1 MRHKNIFNLITKSIL
16 AGLLISLAGIVYL
29 NCPDKI
35 VGSLLF
41 SLGLISVILL
51 EANLFTGK
59 IGYVNSKQSIL
70 DSLLILVFNLWAAT
84 IVGLIYRC
92 GSDAAAASIAES
104 KLLVFSESWWLTGL
118 KSIGCGAAIYLAV
131 EGYKKSKSLIPV
143 ILGVMVFILAGWN
156 HCIADCFY
164 MAAGSSSALAI
175 LYLLVVIVGN
185 SIGSLL
191 IRFLQLGGKLTDEL
205 HSYK

>member
-1 MRHKNIFNLITKSIL
+1 MQYKNVFNLITKSIL

-59 IGYVNSKQSIL
+59 IGYVNSKRSIL
-70 DSLLILVFNLWAAT
+70 DSLLILVFNLVAAT

-92 GSDAAAASIAES
+92 GSDAAVPVAES

-164 MAAGSSSALAI
+164 MAAGSSSVLAI
-175 LYLLVVIVGN
+175 PYLLVVIVGN

>member
-1 MRHKNIFNLITKSIL
+1 MQYKNVFNLIVKSIL

-29 NCPDKI
+29 NCPEKI

-70 DSLLILVFNLWAAT
+70 DSLLILVFNLVAAT

-92 GSDAAAASIAES
+92 WSDAATPIVES
-104 KLLVFSESWWLTGL
+104 KLLVFSETWWLTGL
-118 KSIGCGAAIYLAV
+118 KAIGCGAAIYLSV

-143 ILGVMVFILAGWN
+143 ILGVMTFILAGWN

-175 LYLLVVIVGN
+175 PYLLVVIVGN

-191 IRFLQLGGKLTDEL
+191 IRLLQLGVSTD
-205 HSYK
+205 KKDK

>member
-1 MRHKNIFNLITKSIL
+1 MQYKNILNLITKSIL

-59 IGYVNSKQSIL
+59 IGYVNSKRSIL
-70 DSLLILVFNLWAAT
+70 DSLLMLVFNLVAAS

-92 GSDAAAASIAES
+92 GSDAAAQVAES
-104 KLLVFSESWWLTGL
+104 KLLMFSETWWLTGL
-118 KSIGCGAAIYLAV
+118 KAIGCGAAIYLAV

-164 MAAGSSSALAI
+164 MAAGSSSVLAI
-175 LYLLVVIVGN
+175 PYLLVVIVGN

-191 IRFLQLGGKLTDEL
+191 IRFLQLGGKLTD
-205 HSYK
+205 

>member
-1 MRHKNIFNLITKSIL
+1 MQHKNIFNLITKSIL

-41 SLGLISVILL
+41 SLGLISILIL
-51 EANLFTGK
+51 EAKLFTGA

-70 DSLLILVFNLWAAT
+70 DSLLILVFNLAAAA

-92 GSDAAAASIAES
+92 GSDAAVSIVES
-104 KLLVFSESWWLTGL
+104 KLSIFSESWWLTGL

-131 EGYKKSKSLIPV
+131 DGYKKSKSLIPV

-175 LYLLVVIVGN
+175 PYLLVVIAGN

>member
-1 MRHKNIFNLITKSIL
+1 MQNKNIFNLITKSIL

-59 IGYVNSKQSIL
+59 IGYVNSKRSIL
-70 DSLLILVFNLWAAT
+70 DSLLILVFNLVAAT

-92 GSDAAAASIAES
+92 GSDATASIAES

-164 MAAGSSSALAI
+164 MAAGSSSVLAI
-175 LYLLVVIVGN
+175 PYLLVVIVGN

-191 IRFLQLGGKLTDEL
+191 IRWLQIGGRNNDEL
-205 HSYK
+205 FKDR

>member
-1 MRHKNIFNLITKSIL
+1 MIKLICKSVL

-29 NCPDKI
+29 NCSDKI

-59 IGYVNSKQSIL
+59 IGYVNSKRSIL
-70 DSLLILVFNLWAAT
+70 ESLIILVFNLVTAV

-92 GSDAAAASIAES
+92 SSDAAAPIVES
-104 KLLVFSESWWLTGL
+104 KLLVFSETWWLTGL
-118 KSIGCGAAIYLAV
+118 KAIGCGAAIYLSV

-164 MAAGSSSALAI
+164 IAAGSTNALSI
-175 LYLLVVIVGN
+175 PYLLVVIVGN
-185 SIGSLL
+185 SIGSLM
-191 IRFLQLGGKLTDEL
+191 IRGLQVGWEKRDEL
-205 HSYK
+205 SKSK

>member
-1 MRHKNIFNLITKSIL
+1 MQYKNIFNLITKSIL
-16 AGLLISLAGIVYL
+16 AGLLISLVGIVYL
-29 NCPDKI
+29 NCPNKI

-41 SLGLISVILL
+41 SLGLISILIL
-51 EANLFTGK
+51 EAKLFTGA

-70 DSLLILVFNLWAAT
+70 DSLLILVFNLVAAA
-84 IVGLIYRC
+84 IVGLTYRC
-92 GSDAAAASIAES
+92 SSDAAASIAES
-104 KLLVFSESWWLTGL
+104 KLLVFSETWWLTGL

-175 LYLLVVIVGN
+175 PYLLVVIVGN

>member
-1 MRHKNIFNLITKSIL
+1 MQYKNILNLITKSIL

-29 NCPDKI
+29 NCSDKI

-59 IGYVNSKQSIL
+59 IGYVNSKRSIL
-70 DSLLILVFNLWAAT
+70 DSLLMLVFNLVAAS

-92 GSDAAAASIAES
+92 GSDVAAQVAES
-104 KLLVFSESWWLTGL
+104 KLLVFSETWWLTGL
-118 KSIGCGAAIYLAV
+118 KAIGCGVAIYLAV

-175 LYLLVVIVGN
+175 PYLLVVIVGN

-191 IRFLQLGGKLTDEL
+191 IRFLQLGGKLTD
-205 HSYK
+205 

>member
-1 MRHKNIFNLITKSIL
+1 MQHKNIFNLITKSIL

-59 IGYVNSKQSIL
+59 IGYVNSKRSIL
-70 DSLLILVFNLWAAT
+70 DSLLILVFNLVAAT
-84 IVGLIYRC
+84 VIGLIYRC
-92 GSDAAAASIAES
+92 SSDAAASIAES

-118 KSIGCGAAIYLAV
+118 KSIGCGAAIYLAI

-164 MAAGSSSALAI
+164 MAAGSSSVLAI
-175 LYLLVVIVGN
+175 PYLLVVIVGN
-185 SIGSLL
+185 SIGSLV

>member
-1 MRHKNIFNLITKSIL
+1 MQNKNIFNLITNSVL

-41 SLGLISVILL
+41 SLGLISILIL
-51 EANLFTGK
+51 EAKLFTGV
-59 IGYVNSKQSIL
+59 IGYVNSKRSIL
-70 DSLLILVFNLWAAT
+70 DSLLILVFNLVAAA

-92 GSDAAAASIAES
+92 SSDAAASIAES
-104 KLLVFSESWWLTGL
+104 KLLVFSETWWLTGL

-143 ILGVMVFILAGWN
+143 ILGVMVFILASWN

-175 LYLLVVIVGN
+175 PYLLVVIVGN

>member
-1 MRHKNIFNLITKSIL
+1 MQHKNIFNLITKSIL

-59 IGYVNSKQSIL
+59 IGYVNSKRSIL
-70 DSLLILVFNLWAAT
+70 DSLLILVFNLVAAT

-92 GSDAAAASIAES
+92 CSDAAASIAES

>member
-1 MRHKNIFNLITKSIL
+1 MQYKNVFNLIVKSIL

-29 NCPDKI
+29 NCDNNI

-41 SLGLISVILL
+41 SLGLVSVILL

-70 DSLLILVFNLWAAT
+70 DSLIILVFNLVAAT
-84 IVGLIYRC
+84 IIGLIYRC
-92 GSDAAAASIAES
+92 GSDAAASVAES
-104 KLLVFSESWWLTGL
+104 KLLVFNETWWLTGL

-131 EGYKKSKSLIPV
+131 EGYKKSKSLIPT
-143 ILGVMVFILAGWN
+143 ILGVMTFILAGWN

-175 LYLLVVIVGN
+175 PYLLVVIVGN

-191 IRFLQLGGKLTDEL
+191 IRLLQLGVSTD
-205 HSYK
+205 KKDK

>member
-1 MRHKNIFNLITKSIL
+1 MQYKNVLNLIVKSIL

-29 NCPDKI
+29 NCPEKI

-59 IGYVNSKQSIL
+59 IGYVNSKRSIL
-70 DSLLILVFNLWAAT
+70 DSLLILVFNLVAAT

-92 GSDAAAASIAES
+92 GSDAATPIVES
-104 KLLVFSESWWLTGL
+104 KLLVFSETWWLTGL
-118 KSIGCGAAIYLAV
+118 KAIGCGAAIYLSV

-143 ILGVMVFILAGWN
+143 ILGVMTFILAGWN

-164 MAAGSSSALAI
+164 MAAGSSSILAI
-175 LYLLVVIVGN
+175 PYLLVVIVGN

-191 IRFLQLGGKLTDEL
+191 IRLLQLGVSTD
-205 HSYK
+205 KKR

>member
-1 MRHKNIFNLITKSIL
+1 MQHKNIFNLITKSIL

-59 IGYVNSKQSIL
+59 IGYVNSKRSIL
-70 DSLLILVFNLWAAT
+70 DSLLILVFNLVAAT
-84 IVGLIYRC
+84 IIGLIYRC
-92 GSDAAAASIAES
+92 SSDAAVSITES

-118 KSIGCGAAIYLAV
+118 KSIGCGAAIFLSV

-175 LYLLVVIVGN
+175 PYLLVVIVGN

>member
-1 MRHKNIFNLITKSIL
+1 MQHKNIFNLITKSIL

-59 IGYVNSKQSIL
+59 IGYVNSKRSIL
-70 DSLLILVFNLWAAT
+70 DSLLILVFNLVAAT

-92 GSDAAAASIAES
+92 GSDAATPIVES
-104 KLLVFSESWWLTGL
+104 KLLVFSETWWLTGL
-118 KSIGCGAAIYLAV
+118 KAIGCGAAIYLSV

-143 ILGVMVFILAGWN
+143 ILGVMTFILAGWN

-175 LYLLVVIVGN
+175 PYLLVVIVGN

-191 IRFLQLGGKLTDEL
+191 IRLLQLGVSTD
-205 HSYK
+205 KKDK

>member
-1 MRHKNIFNLITKSIL
+1 MQYKNIFNLITKSIL

-35 VGSLLF
+35 VGSFLF

-59 IGYVNSKQSIL
+59 IGYVNSKRSIL
-70 DSLLILVFNLWAAT
+70 DSLLILVFNLVAAT

-92 GSDAAAASIAES
+92 GSDAATSIVES
-104 KLLVFSESWWLTGL
+104 KLSIFSEAWWLTGL

-164 MAAGSSSALAI
+164 MAAGSSNILAI
-175 LYLLVVIVGN
+175 PYLLVVIAGN

-191 IRFLQLGGKLTDEL
+191 IRGLQIGGKNNDEL
-205 HSYK
+205 FKDR

>member
-1 MRHKNIFNLITKSIL
+1 MQHKNIFNLITKSIL
-16 AGLLISLAGIVYL
+16 AGLLISLAGIVHL

-92 GSDAAAASIAES
+92 GSDAAVSITKS
-104 KLLVFSESWWLTGL
+104 KLSIFSEAWWLTGL
-118 KSIGCGAAIYLAV
+118 KSVGCGAAIYLAV

-164 MAAGSSSALAI
+164 MAAGSSSVLAI
-175 LYLLVVIVGN
+175 PYLLVVIVGN

>member
-1 MRHKNIFNLITKSIL
+1 MQHKNIFNLITKSIL

-70 DSLLILVFNLWAAT
+70 DSLLILVFNLVAAT

-92 GSDAAAASIAES
+92 GSDAATPIVES
-104 KLLVFSESWWLTGL
+104 KLLVFSETWWLTGL
-118 KSIGCGAAIYLAV
+118 KAIGCGAAIYLSV

-143 ILGVMVFILAGWN
+143 ILGVMTFILAGWN

-175 LYLLVVIVGN
+175 PYLLVVIVGN

-191 IRFLQLGGKLTDEL
+191 IRLLQLGVSTD
-205 HSYK
+205 KKDK

>member
-1 MRHKNIFNLITKSIL
+1 MQHKNIFNLITKSIL
-16 AGLLISLAGIVYL
+16 AGLLISLAGIIYL

-51 EANLFTGK
+51 EAKLFTGVV
-59 IGYVNSKQSIL
+59 GYVNSKRSIL
-70 DSLLILVFNLWAAT
+70 DSLLILVFNLVAAT

-92 GSDAAAASIAES
+92 SSDAAASIAES
-104 KLLVFSESWWLTGL
+104 KLLVFSETWWLTGL

-131 EGYKKSKSLIPV
+131 EGYRKSKSLIPV

-164 MAAGSSSALAI
+164 MAAGSSSILAI
-175 LYLLVVIVGN
+175 PYLLVVIVGN

-191 IRFLQLGGKLTDEL
+191 IRFLQLGGKLADEL

>member
-1 MRHKNIFNLITKSIL
+1 MQYKNVFNLIVKSIL

-70 DSLLILVFNLWAAT
+70 DSLLILVFNLVAAT

-92 GSDAAAASIAES
+92 GSDAATPIVES
-104 KLLVFSESWWLTGL
+104 KLLVFSETWWLTGL
-118 KSIGCGAAIYLAV
+118 KAIGCGAAIYLSV

-143 ILGVMVFILAGWN
+143 ILGVMTFILAGWN

-175 LYLLVVIVGN
+175 PYLLVVIVGN

-191 IRFLQLGGKLTDEL
+191 IRLLQLGVSTD
-205 HSYK
+205 KKDK

>member
-1 MRHKNIFNLITKSIL
+1 MIKLISKSVL

-29 NCPDKI
+29 NCSDKI

-59 IGYVNSKQSIL
+59 IGHVNSKRSIL
-70 DSLLILVFNLWAAT
+70 ESLIILVFNLVTAV

-92 GSDAAAASIAES
+92 SSDAAVTIVDS
-104 KLLVFSESWWLTGL
+104 KLLVFSETWWLTGL
-118 KSIGCGAAIYLAV
+118 KAIGCGAAIYLAV

-164 MAAGSSSALAI
+164 IAAGSTNALSI
-175 LYLLVVIVGN
+175 PYLLVVIVGN
-185 SIGSLL
+185 SIGSLM
-191 IRFLQLGGKLTDEL
+191 IRGLQVGWEKKNEL
-205 HSYK
+205 H

>member
-1 MRHKNIFNLITKSIL
+1 MQYKNIFNLITKSIL

-59 IGYVNSKQSIL
+59 IGYVNSKRSIL
-70 DSLLILVFNLWAAT
+70 DSLLILVFNLVTAT

-92 GSDAAAASIAES
+92 SSDAAVPVAES
-104 KLLVFSESWWLTGL
+104 KLLVFSETWWLTGL

-164 MAAGSSSALAI
+164 MAAGSSSVLAI
-175 LYLLVVIVGN
+175 PYLLVVIVGN

-191 IRFLQLGGKLTDEL
+191 IRFLQLGGKLADEL

>member
-1 MRHKNIFNLITKSIL
+1 MIKTILKSIL
-16 AGLLISLAGIVYL
+16 AGVLIALAGIVYL
-29 NCPDKI
+29 NCTDKI

-59 IGYVNSKQSIL
+59 IGYVNSKRSIL
-70 DSLLILVFNLWAAT
+70 ESLVILIFNLVAAT

-92 GSDAAAASIAES
+92 SSDAAAPIVES

-118 KSIGCGAAIYLAV
+118 KAIGCGAAIYLAV

-164 MAAGSSSALAI
+164 IAAGSTNALSL

-185 SIGSLL
+185 SIGSLM
-191 IRFLQLGGKLTDEL
+191 IRGLQVGWEKKNEL
-205 HSYK
+205 H

>member
-1 MRHKNIFNLITKSIL
+1 MQHKNIFNLIAKSIL

-29 NCPDKI
+29 SCANNI
-35 VGSLLF
+35 IGSLLF

-70 DSLLILVFNLWAAT
+70 DSLLILIFNLITAV
-84 IVGLIYRC
+84 IVGLIYRYI
-92 GSDAAAASIAES
+92 SNAAVKIVNL
-104 KLLVFSESWWLTGL
+104 KLLIFSETWWLTGL
-118 KSIGCGAAIYLAV
+118 KAVGCGAAIYLSV

-143 ILGVMVFILAGWN
+143 ILGVMTFILAGWN

-164 MAAGSSSALAI
+164 MAAGSTSVLAI
-175 LYLLVVIVGN
+175 PYVLVVIIGN
-185 SIGSLL
+185 SFGSLL
-191 IRFLQLGGKLTDEL
+191 IRLLQLGISTD
-205 HSYK
+205 KI

>member
-1 MRHKNIFNLITKSIL
+1 MQHKNIFNLITKSIL

-59 IGYVNSKQSIL
+59 IGYVNSKRSIL
-70 DSLLILVFNLWAAT
+70 DSLLILVFNLVAAT
-84 IVGLIYRC
+84 VVGLIYRC
-92 GSDAAAASIAES
+92 CSDAAASIAES

-164 MAAGSSSALAI
+164 MAAGSSSVLAI
-175 LYLLVVIVGN
+175 PYLLVVIVGN
-185 SIGSLL
+185 SIGSLF
-191 IRFLQLGGKLTDEL
+191 IRGLQIGGKNNDEL
-205 HSYK
+205 FKDR

>member
-1 MRHKNIFNLITKSIL
+1 MQYKNVFNLIAKSIL

-59 IGYVNSKQSIL
+59 IGYVNSKRSIL
-70 DSLLILVFNLWAAT
+70 DSLLILVFNLVAAT

-92 GSDAAAASIAES
+92 SSDAAASIAES

-175 LYLLVVIVGN
+175 PYLLVVIVGN

-191 IRFLQLGGKLTDEL
+191 IRLLQLGVSTD
-205 HSYK
+205 KKDK

>member
-1 MRHKNIFNLITKSIL
+1 MQHKNIFNLITKSIL

-29 NCPDKI
+29 NCSDNI

-59 IGYVNSKQSIL
+59 IGYINSKRSIL
-70 DSLLILVFNLWAAT
+70 DSLLILVFNLVAAT

-92 GSDAAAASIAES
+92 GSGAAVPIAES
-104 KLLVFSESWWLTGL
+104 KLLVFSETWWLTGL

-164 MAAGSSSALAI
+164 MAAGSSSVLAI
-175 LYLLVVIVGN
+175 PYLLVVIVGN

>member
-1 MRHKNIFNLITKSIL
+1 MQHKNIFNLITKSIL

-41 SLGLISVILL
+41 SLGLISILIL
-51 EANLFTGK
+51 EAKLFTGVV
-59 IGYVNSKQSIL
+59 GYVNSKRSIL
-70 DSLLILVFNLWAAT
+70 DSLLILVFNLVAAT
-84 IVGLIYRC
+84 IVGLVYRC
-92 GSDAAAASIAES
+92 GSDAAASIAES
-104 KLLVFSESWWLTGL
+104 KLSIFSDAWWLTGL
-118 KSIGCGAAIYLAV
+118 KSIGCGSAIYLAV
-131 EGYKKSKSLIPV
+131 EGYKKSKSLISV

-164 MAAGSSSALAI
+164 MVAGSSNVLAI
-175 LYLLVVIVGN
+175 PYLLVVIVGN

>member
-1 MRHKNIFNLITKSIL
+1 MQYKNVFNLIVKSIL

-70 DSLLILVFNLWAAT
+70 ESLLILVFNLVAAA

-92 GSDAAAASIAES
+92 GPDAAASIAES
-104 KLLVFSESWWLTGL
+104 KLLVFSETWWLTGL
-118 KSIGCGAAIYLAV
+118 KAIGCGAAIYLSV

-143 ILGVMVFILAGWN
+143 ILGVMTFILAGWN

-175 LYLLVVIVGN
+175 PYLLVVIVGN

-205 HSYK
+205 YSYK

>member
-1 MRHKNIFNLITKSIL
+1 MQHKNIFNLITKSIL

-41 SLGLISVILL
+41 SLGLISILIL

-59 IGYVNSKQSIL
+59 IGYVNSKRSIL
-70 DSLLILVFNLWAAT
+70 DSLLILVFNLVAAA

-92 GSDAAAASIAES
+92 GSDAAALIVES
-104 KLLVFSESWWLTGL
+104 KLSIFSESWWLTGL

-175 LYLLVVIVGN
+175 PYLLVVIVGN

>member
-1 MRHKNIFNLITKSIL
+1 MQHKNIFNLITKSIL
-16 AGLLISLAGIVYL
+16 AGLLISLVGIVYL
-29 NCPDKI
+29 NCPDNI
-35 VGSLLF
+35 IGSLLF
-41 SLGLISVILL
+41 SLGLISILIL
-51 EANLFTGK
+51 EAKLFTGA
-59 IGYVNSKQSIL
+59 IGYANSKQSIL
-70 DSLLILVFNLWAAT
+70 DSLLILVFNLVAAT

-92 GSDAAAASIAES
+92 GSDAAVSIAES

-164 MAAGSSSALAI
+164 MAAGSSSTLAI
-175 LYLLVVIVGN
+175 PYLLVVIVGN

>member
-1 MRHKNIFNLITKSIL
+1 MQHKNIFNLITKSIL

-41 SLGLISVILL
+41 SLGLISILIL

-59 IGYVNSKQSIL
+59 IGYVNSKRSIL
-70 DSLLILVFNLWAAT
+70 DSLLILVFNLVAAA

-92 GSDAAAASIAES
+92 GSDAAALIVES
-104 KLLVFSESWWLTGL
+104 KLSIFSETWWLTGL
-118 KSIGCGAAIYLAV
+118 KSIGCGAAIFLSV

-164 MAAGSSSALAI
+164 MAAGSSSVLAI
-175 LYLLVVIVGN
+175 PYLLVVIVGN

>member
-1 MRHKNIFNLITKSIL
+1 MQHKNIFNLITKSIL

-29 NCPDKI
+29 NCSDKI

-59 IGYVNSKQSIL
+59 IGYVNSKRSIL
-70 DSLLILVFNLWAAT
+70 DSLLILVFNLVAAT

-92 GSDAAAASIAES
+92 SSDAAASIAES
-104 KLLVFSESWWLTGL
+104 KLLVFSEAWWLTGL
-118 KSIGCGAAIYLAV
+118 KSIGCGTAIYLAV

-156 HCIADCFY
+156 HCVADCFY
-164 MAAGSSSALAI
+164 MAAGSSSTLAI
-175 LYLLVVIVGN
+175 PYLLVVIVGN

>member
-1 MRHKNIFNLITKSIL
+1 MQHKNIFNLITKSIL
-16 AGLLISLAGIVYL
+16 AGLLISLAGIIYL

-59 IGYVNSKQSIL
+59 IGYVNSKRSIL
-70 DSLLILVFNLWAAT
+70 DSLIILVFNLVAAT

-92 GSDAAAASIAES
+92 SSDAAASIAES
-104 KLLVFSESWWLTGL
+104 KLLVFSETWWLTGL
-118 KSIGCGAAIYLAV
+118 KSIGCGAAIYLAI

-164 MAAGSSSALAI
+164 MAAGSSSVLAI
-175 LYLLVVIVGN
+175 PYLLVVIVGN

>member
-1 MRHKNIFNLITKSIL
+1 MQHKNIFNLITKSIL

-51 EANLFTGK
+51 EAKLFTGVV
-59 IGYVNSKQSIL
+59 GYVNSKRSIL
-70 DSLLILVFNLWAAT
+70 DSLLILVFNLVAAT
-84 IVGLIYRC
+84 VVGLIYRC
-92 GSDAAAASIAES
+92 GSAAAVSIAES

-164 MAAGSSSALAI
+164 MAAGSSSVLAI
-175 LYLLVVIVGN
+175 PYLLVVIVGN

-191 IRFLQLGGKLTDEL
+191 IRFLQLGGKLKDEL
-205 HSYK
+205 YSYK

>member
-1 MRHKNIFNLITKSIL
+1 MQYKNVFNLIVKSIL

-29 NCPDKI
+29 NCPEKI

-70 DSLLILVFNLWAAT
+70 ESLLILVFNLVAAA

-92 GSDAAAASIAES
+92 GSDAATPIVES
-104 KLLVFSESWWLTGL
+104 KLLVFSETWWLTGL
-118 KSIGCGAAIYLAV
+118 KAIGCGAAIYLSV

-143 ILGVMVFILAGWN
+143 ILGVMTFILAGWN

-164 MAAGSSSALAI
+164 MAAGSSSVLAI
-175 LYLLVVIVGN
+175 PYLLVVIVGN

-191 IRFLQLGGKLTDEL
+191 IRLLQLGVSTD
-205 HSYK
+205 KKDK

>member
-1 MRHKNIFNLITKSIL
+1 MQYKNIFNLIIKSIL

-59 IGYVNSKQSIL
+59 IGYVNSKRSIL
-70 DSLLILVFNLWAAT
+70 DSLLILVFNLVTAT
-84 IVGLIYRC
+84 IVGLVYRC
-92 GSDAAAASIAES
+92 GSDATASIADS
-104 KLLVFSESWWLTGL
+104 KLSIFSEAWWLTGL

-143 ILGVMVFILAGWN
+143 ILGVMTFILAGWN

-164 MAAGSSSALAI
+164 MAAGSSGVLAI
-175 LYLLVVIVGN
+175 PYLLVVIVGN

>member
-1 MRHKNIFNLITKSIL
+1 MQHKNIFNLITKSIL

-29 NCPDKI
+29 NCSDKI

-59 IGYVNSKQSIL
+59 IGYVNSKRSIL
-70 DSLLILVFNLWAAT
+70 DSLLILVFNLVAAT

-92 GSDAAAASIAES
+92 GSDVAVPVVES
-104 KLLVFSESWWLTGL
+104 KLLVFSEAWWLTGL
-118 KSIGCGAAIYLAV
+118 KSVGCGAAIYLAV

-164 MAAGSSSALAI
+164 MAAGSSSVLAI
-175 LYLLVVIVGN
+175 PYLLVVIAGN